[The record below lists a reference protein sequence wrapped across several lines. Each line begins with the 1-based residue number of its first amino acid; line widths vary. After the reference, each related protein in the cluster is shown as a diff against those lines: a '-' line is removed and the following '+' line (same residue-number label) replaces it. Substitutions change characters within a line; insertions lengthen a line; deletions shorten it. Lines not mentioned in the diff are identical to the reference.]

1 MRRSALGAGEVAT
14 QLSQL
19 VLELLDTPP
28 QVFHDDV
35 PRLRTSVTVAHH
47 GLQPGQHDVR
57 LADPAAQALVVRR
70 ASGRDLEAALDD
82 APLLEP
88 SSPAQHVI
96 R

>member
-70 ASGRDLEAALDD
+70 AQVEISRPPSTTLRFWNLPR
-82 APLLEP
+82 PL
-88 SSPAQHVI
+88 ST
-96 R
+96 